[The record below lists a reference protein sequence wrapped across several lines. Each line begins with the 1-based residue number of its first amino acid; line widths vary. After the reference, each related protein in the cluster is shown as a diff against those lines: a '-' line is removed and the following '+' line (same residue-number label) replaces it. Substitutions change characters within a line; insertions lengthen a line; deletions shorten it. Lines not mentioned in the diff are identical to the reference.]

1 MIIILGNNVH
11 VRLERKRWIGKN
23 FIRKIVNNNIMM
35 RKTIVLIFILLITI
49 PLSYLGMLYVSAISA
64 RYSISSVSFPQT
76 TNLVEALLSRQLDIK
91 VYLRIEG
98 HGPLSVPIKSF
109 HAQIYFEDVYV
120 GNIKTTE
127 PFSIPASGAS
137 TVPLTFHL
145 DLSSISLSDIQ
156 RIIEAISS
164 HNGEVKIGFDGY
176 VEPIILFFPIT
187 VPIRY
192 NVYSLTISDAPKIIS
207 MDWDSTSVAAGESVT
222 FRITVKNVFR
232 GASINGIFNV
242 IVREDVAWG
251 PDVDA
256 KVYQFPVQLSPGE
269 SKTFSDSFI
278 TYKKASTKGFFLKT
292 LWGDKI
298 LAEQENNYP
307 PRLSI
312 IEGTL
317 SLVNAYWTVGGRTV
331 TTCEVGEEVTAHI
344 IVKANNAAVDGT
356 IKVKIRKDLSLLP
369 DRDVKIETFVVS
381 LNKGESREY
390 VLKFIPDE
398 ATGGSLR
405 GYFIEIEGDLSWT
418 MLNAYPPRLTVTSG
432 GTPLV
437 TRVWWTTSAGT
448 VTQVK
453 KGEMV
458 QAHILIKAS
467 GGDVQGKVTIHVKK
481 DFAYLPDEIL
491 KTQSYTISLYENQQ
505 TELIISFTASES
517 TTSIFRGYF
526 IQVDFDAWGFSWT
539 MESSYPPRLRVYEEA
554 QSEGTPS
561 LQNVWWT
568 VNNKIVTEVQQGQTV
583 KAHILIKAVGGAVKG
598 TITVRIR
605 KDLAWLP
612 DEDYVVRSFQLD
624 LSEGQV
630 TELIVTFSATQK
642 SGLTFRGYFVQV
654 DFDSWGTKWTMDSS
668 YPPRLRVN

>member
-1 MIIILGNNVH
+1 
-11 VRLERKRWIGKN
+11 
-23 FIRKIVNNNIMM
+23 M
-35 RKTIVLIFILLITI
+35 RKKIVLIFLLLITI
-49 PLSYLGMLYVSAISA
+49 PASYLGMLYVSATSA
-64 RYSISSVSFPQT
+64 SYSISSVSFPQT

-91 VYLRIEG
+91 LYLRIEG

-109 HAQIYFEDVYV
+109 HAQIYLEDVYV

-127 PFSIPASGAS
+127 PFRIPASGAS

-156 RIIEAISS
+156 RIVEAVSS

-192 NVYSLTISDAPKIIS
+192 NTFSLTISDAPAITS
-207 MDWDSTSVAAGESVT
+207 MEWDSTSVAAGESVT

-232 GASINGIFNV
+232 GSSINGILNV
-242 IVREDVAWG
+242 IVREDV
-251 PDVDA
+251 
-256 KVYQFPVQLSPGE
+256 GE

-317 SLVNAYWTVGGRTV
+317 SLVNAYWTVGGRAV
-331 TTCEVGEEVTAHI
+331 TTCEVGDEVTAHI

-418 MLNAYPPRLTVTSG
+418 MPNAYPPRLTVTSG

-517 TTSIFRGYF
+517 TTSTFRGYF

-568 VNNKIVTEVQQGQTV
+568 VNAKIVTEALQGQTV
-583 KAHILIKAVGGAVKG
+583 KAHMLIKAVGGAVKG
-598 TITVRIR
+598 TVTVRIR
-605 KDLAWLP
+605 KDLALLP
-612 DEDYVVRSFQLD
+612 DEDYIVQSFQLD
-624 LSEGQV
+624 LSEDQV
-630 TELIVTFSATQK
+630 TELIVTFRSPDLPSRATLFK
-642 SGLTFRGYFVQV
+642 
-654 DFDSWGTKWTMDSS
+654 
-668 YPPRLRVN
+668 